1 MNKTSKE
8 QLIEKIFEQY
18 SLNSYQK
25 ACIMKVI
32 DGCLDLVT
40 YQTGSKGLAL
50 KDVDTLAGLIK
61 GHIVNILNVLDIKQ
75 NGKRRFT
82 QAQG

>member
-8 QLIEKIFEQY
+8 KLIEKIFEQY

-32 DGCLDLVT
+32 DGCLDLVS
-40 YQTGSKGLAL
+40 YETGSKGLAL

-61 GHIVNILNVLDIKQ
+61 GHIVNILNVLEIKQ

-82 QAQG
+82 QAQS

>member
-1 MNKTSKE
+1 MTKTSKE
-8 QLIEKIFEQY
+8 KLIDNIFKQY
-18 SLNSYQK
+18 NLNSYQK

-32 DGCLDLVT
+32 DGCLDLVS
-40 YQTGSKGLAL
+40 YETGSKGLAL

-61 GHIVNILNVLDIKQ
+61 GHIVNILNVLEIKQ

-82 QAQG
+82 QAQS